1 MVSRKEY
8 IIIFFS
14 RNHCFPLRRYEI
26 SKTICFIGSAACV
39 QKNPCSALKHRLPCT
54 LRCLRMMKARCHKW
68 DIFLRSDL
76 AEEIVMI
83 YVTESGVVSGP
94 KLHQTE
100 IPPKLSHLRLAEL
113 KWFSIGIYG
122 IYIGGCRASWPSRV
136 VPRSVTKRCGPINVP
151 AFGFVLRDH
160 RN

>member
-14 RNHCFPLRRYEI
+14 RNHGFPLRRYEI

-100 IPPKLSHLRLAEL
+100 IPPKLSHLRLAEWQ
-113 KWFSIGIYG
+113 WFSIEIYG
-122 IYIGGCRASWPSRV
+122 IFIGGCRASCPSRV
-136 VPRSVTKRCGPINVP
+136 VPKSVPKLPEHLSSKSSSSP
-151 AFGFVLRDH
+151 APLR
-160 RN
+160 